1 MDYSLFNQEEEQP
14 SYGLLKK
21 ARARISTGGTL
32 SNNVMPGTMLP
43 NSIEGMRSRASDL
56 YKQGAELYD
65 QEPDMSQL
73 QAFAKQRGQQADS
86 SMLTAMAAQ
95 FAGDGFAPVQEQ
107 LLKKAAAAR
116 DPIKMGSGLI
126 TPEGQYIK
134 DPEVTQNKKA
144 EFLMQQGRMYEQL
157 ATQAETKQEQ
167 LFYRSRQDAI
177 NNELRAFMAQ
187 TARMAAGNHGGGNFT
202 PTGFTPS
209 GDNIVTNSKNG
220 LSYIVK
226 VGPDGLPSYTPFQG
240 ASIPKASY
248 EKQITE
254 AGGLAGSA
262 FNADRLI
269 KMVET
274 NPGSF
279 GLKGAAVSSLP
290 GGLQGYASK
299 ALELTPQQ
307 MAVRANVLRD
317 AALEIN
323 QLYGAALSMGE
334 DARAKTFIPDAKDPP
349 ETVIIKLK
357 AAHDWAN
364 SKLKAMPQGVQNA
377 TGARGPGT
385 GGTGFD
391 GNDPLNIRR

>member
-21 ARARISTGGTL
+21 TRARISSAGDTL
-32 SNNVMPGTMLP
+32 TNNVTPGRALP
-43 NSIEGMRSRASDL
+43 NSIEALRGKASQL
-56 YKQGAELYD
+56 YKQGADLYD
-65 QEPDMSQL
+65 QEPDLSQL
-73 QAFAKQRGQQADS
+73 QAFAKQRGEQGDR
-86 SMLTAMAAQ
+86 SMLTALAAQ
-95 FAGDGFAPVQEQ
+95 FAGESFAPVQEQ

-116 DPIKMGSGLI
+116 DPLKMGSGMI
-126 TPEGQYIK
+126 TAEGQYIK
-134 DPEVTQNKKA
+134 DPEAAQNKKA
-144 EFLMQQGRMYEQL
+144 EFLLQQARMYEGL
-157 ATQAETKQEQ
+157 AQTAETKEKEAV
-167 LFYRSRQDAI
+167 YRAQQDRFM
-177 NNELRAFMAQ
+177 NEIRAMNAQ
-187 TARMAAGNHGGGNFT
+187 TARMSAGNGAAGNFA

-226 VGPDGLPSYTPFQG
+226 VGPDGLPTYTPFQG
-240 ASIPKASY
+240 AAIPKASY

-269 KMVET
+269 KQVEG

-279 GLKGAAVSSLP
+279 GLRGAAVSSLP
-290 GGLQGYASK
+290 GGVQGYAAK
-299 ALELTPQQ
+299 AVELTPAQ
-307 MAVRANVLRD
+307 MAIRANVLRD

-357 AAHDWAN
+357 AARDWAN
-364 SKLKAMPQGVQNA
+364 AKLGAMPQGVQNA
-377 TGARGPGT
+377 TGARGPSAQA
-385 GGTGFD
+385 D
-391 GNDPLNIRR
+391 NNDPLGLRR